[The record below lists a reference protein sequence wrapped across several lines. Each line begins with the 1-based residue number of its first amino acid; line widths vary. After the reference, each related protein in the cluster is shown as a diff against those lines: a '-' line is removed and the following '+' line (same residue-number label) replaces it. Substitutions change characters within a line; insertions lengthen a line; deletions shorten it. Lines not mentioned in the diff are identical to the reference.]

1 MIAWRR
7 KLLVGDRLVEAR
19 QLQKEWRHTDPDVAA
34 KQQLHA
40 LQERWRDA
48 VSNVPYYGG
57 LVERGEAPQTIE
69 SLDAFTRDV
78 PVLTRKDLIDHYAT
92 FQRSVA
98 PHHRLQTAGST
109 GEPLQFGCFKD
120 EEAKHTGVQQWVA
133 RFSNGMSE
141 SGKVFLL
148 WGHSHL
154 LGTGALGYM
163 RDKQRRAKDWLMGY
177 TRVNAYL
184 IDAQLAES
192 SFKSMQHSRPEV
204 IIGYSCALDMFA
216 RYNMAAGRSA
226 KDLGIKLCVACSE
239 NFPKPDSREILSA
252 WFGCPVLMEYGGV
265 DFGVCAHEVD
275 GESGYRTFPWSHI
288 VEVDGGGQDGAMLVT
303 NLTHR
308 YLPLF
313 RYRNGD
319 ELSGATCRSDGH
331 VMRFN
336 AIEGRVNDVLDM
348 PSGASVHSV
357 ALFHCIH
364 QEPVHSIQL
373 VIRGQERRFRLA
385 AAELPADVEKRIRAR
400 LNDLHPDL
408 ADYPID
414 LVDDVA
420 TNRAGKRRWIVYE

>member
-1 MIAWRR
+1 MIACRR

-19 QLQKEWRHTDPDVAA
+19 QLQKEWRHADPDAAA

-40 LQERWRDA
+40 LQERWSEA
-48 VSNVPYYGG
+48 VANVPYYGEM
-57 LVERGEAPQTIE
+57 VTRGDAPQTIV

-78 PVLTRKDLIDHYAT
+78 PVLTRKDLIDQRAM
-92 FQRSVA
+92 FQRSVE
-98 PHHRLQTAGST
+98 PHHCLQTAGST

-120 EEAKHTGVQQWVA
+120 EEAKHTGLQQWVA
-133 RFSNGMSE
+133 RLSNGMSE
-141 SGKVFLL
+141 SSKLFLL

-154 LGTGALGYM
+154 LGTGAVGCI

-177 TRVNAYL
+177 KRVNAYL
-184 IDAQLAES
+184 IDAELAASYFES
-192 SFKSMQHSRPEV
+192 MRRARPEV
-204 IIGYSCALDMFA
+204 VIGYSCALDMFA

-239 NFPKPDSREILSA
+239 NFPKPDSREILEA

-265 DFGVCAHEVD
+265 DFGACAHEVA
-275 GESGYRTFPWSHI
+275 GEAGYRTFPWSHV
-288 VEVDGGGQDGAMLVT
+288 VEVEGGGQDGAILVT

-319 ELSGATCRSDGH
+319 QLSGAMCRSDGH
-331 VMRFN
+331 VTRFN
-336 AIEGRVNDVLDM
+336 AIEGRIHDVLEM
-348 PSGASVHSV
+348 PRGSSIHSM

-373 VIRGQERRFRLA
+373 VIKGDERRLRLA
-385 AAELPADVEKRIRAR
+385 AEALPVDVKQRIRAR
-400 LNDLHPDL
+400 LMDLHPDL

-414 LVDDVA
+414 LVDDVT